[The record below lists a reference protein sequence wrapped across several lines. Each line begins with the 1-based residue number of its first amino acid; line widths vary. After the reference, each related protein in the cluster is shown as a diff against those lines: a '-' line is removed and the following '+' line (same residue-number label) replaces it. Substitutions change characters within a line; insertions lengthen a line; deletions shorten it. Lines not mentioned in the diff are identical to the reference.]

1 MQKAAATGKISF
13 LQNSHNNK
21 KCSLKIFLRK
31 FIFVKINFFKVVNVD
46 FK

>member
-1 MQKAAATGKISF
+1 MKNVDATGKISF

-21 KCSLKIFLRK
+21 KCSLKILIFNSCKISFL
-31 FIFVKINFFKVVNVD
+31 KVVNVD